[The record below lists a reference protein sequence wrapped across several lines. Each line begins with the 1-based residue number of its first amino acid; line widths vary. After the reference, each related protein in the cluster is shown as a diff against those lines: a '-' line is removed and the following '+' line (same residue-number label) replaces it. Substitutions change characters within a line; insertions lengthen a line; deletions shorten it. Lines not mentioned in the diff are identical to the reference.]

1 MKERNILVFG
11 GTIEGRRVSEYL
23 SGKKAAHTF
32 CVATEYGEEVLDMG
46 PYMTVRQGRMNQEEM
61 CLFMEQGAFC
71 AVVDATH
78 PYAVE
83 VSKNICS
90 ACEKESLP
98 YFRYLRPDAD
108 DCGKEQELSGQ
119 AMVFVDS
126 SKEAADYL
134 EQRSGQIFL
143 TTGSKELH
151 VFTEGISDKSRL
163 FVRVLPSSEVMAS
176 CRALGLE
183 GKQICGMQ
191 GPFSVDMN
199 EAMMRQV
206 KAVFLVTKDTGIS
219 GGFPEKIEAARR
231 LGVTPVVIRRPEETG
246 YDWEELKKQLE
257 KILDENQDDEETVSR
272 AAQVPD
278 GETVSRAIKVPEGET
293 ISRVAQVPDGS
304 VQRKITC
311 IGIGMGNYGTL
322 TYEAAN
328 AIRQADILFGAK
340 RILESTLTMWDDLK
354 MGCHKPAAVAEYS
367 GEKIKAYVNLHPEY
381 RNIVVLMSGD
391 VGFYSGAR
399 GIKDEFA
406 EDDVTFLCGI
416 SSVVYFASKI
426 ATSWQDAK
434 LVSAHG
440 KHIAVLNLVKRYP
453 KLIMLVS
460 GSEDVE
466 RICSELSTA
475 GLHQVKVTVG
485 SNLSY
490 PQESILSGTPDTF
503 LTCGT
508 RGLHIIMVEN
518 PEACHVITPGIPDEE
533 FVRGKVPMTKEEIRI
548 LSIAKLRLKEDAVV
562 YDVGAGTGSVSIEA
576 ARLCTMGT
584 VYAIEKNPEGIS
596 LIRENGKRMGLSNLI
611 TVEGTAPEAMDG
623 LPSPTHAFIGGSSGN
638 MKQIIGSLLEKNS
651 KIRIV
656 INTIA
661 LESIAEVVRVLDELG
676 IKDADIVQASLSKSK
691 VLGRYHMMNGMNP
704 VYIISFG
711 STM

>member
-1 MKERNILVFG
+1 M
-11 GTIEGRRVSEYL
+11 
-23 SGKKAAHTF
+23 
-32 CVATEYGEEVLDMG
+32 
-46 PYMTVRQGRMNQEEM
+46 
-61 CLFMEQGAFC
+61 
-71 AVVDATH
+71 
-78 PYAVE
+78 
-83 VSKNICS
+83 
-90 ACEKESLP
+90 
-98 YFRYLRPDAD
+98 
-108 DCGKEQELSGQ
+108 
-119 AMVFVDS
+119 
-126 SKEAADYL
+126 
-134 EQRSGQIFL
+134 
-143 TTGSKELH
+143 
-151 VFTEGISDKSRL
+151 
-163 FVRVLPSSEVMAS
+163 
-176 CRALGLE
+176 
-183 GKQICGMQ
+183 
-191 GPFSVDMN
+191 
-199 EAMMRQV
+199 
-206 KAVFLVTKDTGIS
+206 
-219 GGFPEKIEAARR
+219 
-231 LGVTPVVIRRPEETG
+231 
-246 YDWEELKKQLE
+246 
-257 KILDENQDDEETVSR
+257 
-272 AAQVPD
+272 
-278 GETVSRAIKVPEGET
+278 
-293 ISRVAQVPDGS
+293 
-304 VQRKITC
+304 
-311 IGIGMGNYGTL
+311 
-322 TYEAAN
+322 
-328 AIRQADILFGAK
+328 
-340 RILESTLTMWDDLK
+340 
-354 MGCHKPAAVAEYS
+354 
-367 GEKIKAYVNLHPEY
+367 
-381 RNIVVLMSGD
+381 
-391 VGFYSGAR
+391 
-399 GIKDEFA
+399 
-406 EDDVTFLCGI
+406 
-416 SSVVYFASKI
+416 
-426 ATSWQDAK
+426 
-434 LVSAHG
+434 SAHG

-490 PQESILSGTPDTF
+490 PQESILSGTPDSF

-596 LIRENGKRMGLSNLI
+596 LIRENGKKMGLSNLI

-638 MKQIIGSLLEKNS
+638 MKQIIGSLLEKNP

-711 STM
+711 STL

>member
-23 SGKKAAHTF
+23 SGKKAAHTL

-83 VSKNICS
+83 VSKNIRS

-108 DCGKEQELSGQ
+108 DRGKEQELSGQ

-151 VFTEGISDKSRL
+151 VFTEVISDKSRL

-199 EAMMRQV
+199 EAMMRQA
-206 KAVFLVTKDTGIS
+206 KAAFLVTKDTGIS

-257 KILDENQDDEETVSR
+257 KILGENQDDEEKRWNGTEQVLDEETIPR
-272 AAQVPD
+272 AAQGLDAVTAD
-278 GETVSRAIKVPEGET
+278 GG
-293 ISRVAQVPDGS
+293 

-354 MGCHKPAAVAEYS
+354 MGCRKPAAVAEYS
-367 GEKIKAYVNLHPEY
+367 GEKIKAYVKLYPEY

-399 GIKDEFA
+399 GIKDAFA

-426 ATSWQDAK
+426 PTSWQDAK

-490 PQESILSGTPDTF
+490 PQESILSGTPDSF

-584 VYAIEKNPEGIS
+584 VYAIEKNPEGIR
-596 LIRENGKRMGLSNLI
+596 LIRENGKKMGLSNLI

-638 MKQIIGSLLEKNS
+638 MKQIIGSLLEKNP

-711 STM
+711 STL